1 MKKILIV
8 DDDRVFRKILKDGL
22 LVDGSQKYNI
32 ETALDGKEALELMQ
46 HSKPDLIIL
55 DIVMPKMGGV
65 EALSEIKKDS
75 TLKNIPVLIGTQLS
89 DIDSMSRVVELG
101 VVGYIIKSEFSLA
114 NIIKQINRILDDI
127 K

>member
-65 EALSEIKKDS
+65 EVLSEIKKDG

-89 DIDSMSRVVELG
+89 DIDSMSRVVDLG

-114 NIIKQINRILDDI
+114 NIIKQINHILDDT